1 MLADSV
7 LVSTTSS
14 VLRIG
19 AAATVPEVDSSCD
32 VGTSTLVAM
41 ALSTVVRTLELAF
54 SDDVLTSRTEDVRLG
69 GVDCFDEVG
78 EVETRSWLA
87 VLVVVATALLVV
99 GLFEI
104 CAMVAVLEVLDE
116 INLMLELID
125 LA

>member
-19 AAATVPEVDSSCD
+19 AAATISEVDSSCD

-69 GVDCFDEVG
+69 KVDCFDEVVK
-78 EVETRSWLA
+78 VETRSWLV

-99 GLFEI
+99 GLFEV

-116 INLMLELID
+116 IDLMLELVD